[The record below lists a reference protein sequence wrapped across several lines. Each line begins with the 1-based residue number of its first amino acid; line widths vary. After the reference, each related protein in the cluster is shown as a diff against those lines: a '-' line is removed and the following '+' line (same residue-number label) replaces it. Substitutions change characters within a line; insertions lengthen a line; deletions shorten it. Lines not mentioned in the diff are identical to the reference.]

1 LLKIKDRLKH
11 QCRIAQGE
19 DVDEQL
25 ARLGFKAA
33 AWTMSCSSPTAA
45 IMGQTGAVDF

>member
-1 LLKIKDRLKH
+1 MLIIKDRLKH

-33 AWTMSCSSPTAA
+33 DLDYVLLFADGCLHGTDRRS
-45 IMGQTGAVDF
+45 